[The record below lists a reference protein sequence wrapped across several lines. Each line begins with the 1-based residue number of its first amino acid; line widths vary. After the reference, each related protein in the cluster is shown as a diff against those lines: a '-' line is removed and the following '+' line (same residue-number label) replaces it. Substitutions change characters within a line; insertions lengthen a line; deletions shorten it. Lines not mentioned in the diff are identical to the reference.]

1 MLHGITGEQEYC
13 LYLRESVSKRMNLF
27 YIFPYK
33 SIVIG
38 A

>member
-1 MLHGITGEQEYC
+1 MLHGIMSDKNIVFTPE
-13 LYLRESVSKRMNLF
+13 RMKLF

-33 SIVIG
+33 SVVIG